1 MARIE
6 IPAGVRTRI
15 YRRYSNS
22 LPETIR
28 FDAAAGTGP
37 PTGSVEVEG
46 PRLRRKRPAQPLR
59 AENVVEKSMWDSK
72 FSIFVTPD
80 TDTEIT
86 LHKRVADGVPRL
98 AMLIGGVAVIGLI
111 AALIPLLLR

>member
-1 MARIE
+1 MVRFE

-28 FDAAAGTGP
+28 FDAET
-37 PTGSVEVEG
+37 PTGIPGGTVEVEG
-46 PRLRRKRPAQPLR
+46 PRLRKRRPVEQLQAH
-59 AENVVEKSMWDSK
+59 NIVEKSMWDAK
-72 FSIFVTPD
+72 FAIFVTPD
-80 TDTEIT
+80 ADTVVA

-98 AMLIGGVAVIGLI
+98 AFLLGGLVVLALV
-111 AALIPLLLR
+111 AALLPPLLR